1 MMQKFIEVPNTA
13 IKEPVA
19 YGSFAYDI
27 LFSMAEEYGFAQ
39 LVWYSLDGTRVV
51 EGEYSAS

>member
-1 MMQKFIEVPNTA
+1 MIQKFIEIPNTP
-13 IKEPVA
+13 IREPVA
-19 YGSFAYDI
+19 HGSFAYDI
-27 LFSMAEEYGFAQ
+27 LFSMAEQYGFAQ